1 MLLSLSL
8 CKKRFQKREKT
19 GRIFEEDLPFFC
31 FSFEE
36 NQTKK
41 EEEKRRFL
49 NFGAQLS
56 SFKKSFFV
64 FKAQTV
70 VFFFTRASESS
81 NAMETMASRVSL
93 DGGVG
98 GVVRQTSSSSKDGY
112 YHRRV
117 QKRNGKR
124 EQQRHSRNSNRR
136 VLRMMTTLRSSLKR
150 DEDAAVTTETTTTRE
165 ERGEETKKSRRRK
178 AYVDGANVCW
188 AYCAALRAS
197 NNALAKIPISTALT
211 VVCRYF
217 QEVEE
222 FEEVVVFAPKNYA
235 RGKLNG
241 LCDGGSLRLL
251 HPEKVQY
258 VGENEWENVYLR
270 QMVDDGVLKLIDR
283 QNDVRGRSADDL
295 AILDEAFEH
304 SINERHNTVVVV
316 SNDKYEGHCPS
327 SASGDKKAF
336 RDWLKRTRKGY
347 EFDIAKF
354 DVATVE
360 KEKWPKV
367 GAMNGN
373 LQCPDGFDE
382 WVEDEHA
389 WGSSRPW
396 SKETTW
402 TERKLFSRKKKKR
415 RRGGVGGSRVAAEPP
430 GLQSK
435 NEDGEVFPHHVLPLG
450 SLNVTFTLKQ

>member
-1 MLLSLSL
+1 MDNMSAMSLT
-8 CKKRFQKREKT
+8 QKAA
-19 GRIFEEDLPFFC
+19 F
-31 FSFEE
+31 
-36 NQTKK
+36 
-41 EEEKRRFL
+41 
-49 NFGAQLS
+49 
-56 SFKKSFFV
+56 
-64 FKAQTV
+64 
-70 VFFFTRASESS
+70 
-81 NAMETMASRVSL
+81 L
-93 DGGVG
+93 DGV
-98 GVVRQTSSSSKDGY
+98 GVVRQTSSSKEGY
-112 YHRRV
+112 YRRRV
-117 QKRNGKR
+117 QKYSRNGKR
-124 EQQRHSRNSNRR
+124 EQQRHRNSRR
-136 VLRMMTTLRSSLKR
+136 MRTMTTRSSLR
-150 DEDAAVTTETTTTRE
+150 CDDDAAVATETTTTRE
-165 ERGEETKKSRRRK
+165 GEELKGGEQTTKGSRRRK

>member
-1 MLLSLSL
+1 MLRSS
-8 CKKRFQKREKT
+8 T
-19 GRIFEEDLPFFC
+19 TSTNAIGRCRRRRHHHHHHHHHCAHFRPF
-31 FSFEE
+31 
-36 NQTKK
+36 
-41 EEEKRRFL
+41 
-49 NFGAQLS
+49 A
-56 SFKKSFFV
+56 
-64 FKAQTV
+64 
-70 VFFFTRASESS
+70 RA
-81 NAMETMASRVSL
+81 
-93 DGGVG
+93 
-98 GVVRQTSSSSKDGY
+98 SSSSPSSSSPSSFSSFSA
-112 YHRRV
+112 RRV
-117 QKRNGKR
+117 CK
-124 EQQRHSRNSNRR
+124 
-136 VLRMMTTLRSSLKR
+136 SSLRRAAADVVEEDDDEVNEEPQKQQKQQEEEEEEQTKR
-150 DEDAAVTTETTTTRE
+150 
-165 ERGEETKKSRRRK
+165 KRRK
-178 AYVDGANVCW
+178 AYIDGANVCW

-197 NNALAKIPISTALT
+197 NSANAKIPISTALT
-211 VVCRYF
+211 IVCEYF
-217 QEVEE
+217 REVEE

-251 HPEKVQY
+251 HPEKVRY
-258 VGENEWENVYLR
+258 VGDNEWENVYLR

-283 QNDVRGRSADDL
+283 QNDSRGRSADDL

-354 DVATVE
+354 DVAKVE

-367 GAMNGN
+367 GALNGN

-382 WVEDEHA
+382 WVEEEHA

-402 TERKLFSRKKKKR
+402 TERKFFLRKKKR

-430 GLQSK
+430 GLQIK
-435 NEDGEVFPHHVLPLG
+435 NEDGEIFPHHVLPLE

>member
-1 MLLSLSL
+1 LKRICPFFASLLKKIKRKK
-8 CKKRFQKREKT
+8 KKREETFFEFWRPIKFIQKE
-19 GRIFEEDLPFFC
+19 LFC
-31 FSFEE
+31 V
-36 NQTKK
+36 
-41 EEEKRRFL
+41 
-49 NFGAQLS
+49 
-56 SFKKSFFV
+56 KS
-64 FKAQTV
+64 TV

-81 NAMETMASRVSL
+81 NAMETMASYVSL

-98 GVVRQTSSSSKDGY
+98 GVVQNQTSPSFKDGC
-112 YHRRV
+112 YHRKRV
-117 QKRNGKR
+117 QKRNDGKR

-136 VLRMMTTLRSSLKR
+136 MMRMMTTRSSLKR
-150 DEDAAVTTETTTTRE
+150 DEDAAKITTETKTTTRE
-165 ERGEETKKSRRRK
+165 ERGEETKRSRRRK

>member
-1 MLLSLSL
+1 ML
-8 CKKRFQKREKT
+8 
-19 GRIFEEDLPFFC
+19 
-31 FSFEE
+31 
-36 NQTKK
+36 
-41 EEEKRRFL
+41 
-49 NFGAQLS
+49 
-56 SFKKSFFV
+56 
-64 FKAQTV
+64 KAQEL
-70 VFFFTRASESS
+70 FFFTRASESS

-98 GVVRQTSSSSKDGY
+98 GVVQNQTASSFKDGC
-112 YHRRV
+112 YHRKRV

-150 DEDAAVTTETTTTRE
+150 DEDAAKITTETKTTTRE
-165 ERGEETKKSRRRK
+165 ERGEETKRSRRRK

>member
-1 MLLSLSL
+1 ML
-8 CKKRFQKREKT
+8 
-19 GRIFEEDLPFFC
+19 
-31 FSFEE
+31 
-36 NQTKK
+36 
-41 EEEKRRFL
+41 
-49 NFGAQLS
+49 
-56 SFKKSFFV
+56 
-64 FKAQTV
+64 KAQEL
-70 VFFFTRASESS
+70 FFFTRASESS
-81 NAMETMASRVSL
+81 NAMENMASKMSL

-98 GVVRQTSSSSKDGY
+98 GVVRKQTSSSFKDGC
-112 YHRRV
+112 YHRKRV
-117 QKRNGKR
+117 QKRNDGKR
-124 EQQRHSRNSNRR
+124 EQQRHFSRNSNRR

-150 DEDAAVTTETTTTRE
+150 DEDAAKITTETKTTTRE
-165 ERGEETKKSRRRK
+165 ERGEETKRSRRRK

>member
-1 MLLSLSL
+1 
-8 CKKRFQKREKT
+8 
-19 GRIFEEDLPFFC
+19 
-31 FSFEE
+31 
-36 NQTKK
+36 
-41 EEEKRRFL
+41 
-49 NFGAQLS
+49 
-56 SFKKSFFV
+56 
-64 FKAQTV
+64 
-70 VFFFTRASESS
+70 
-81 NAMETMASRVSL
+81 MASVSL

-98 GVVRQTSSSSKDGY
+98 GVVRQTSSSKEGY

-124 EQQRHSRNSNRR
+124 EQQRHLRNSNRR
-136 VLRMMTTLRSSLKR
+136 VRMMTTRSSLKR
-150 DEDAAVTTETTTTRE
+150 DEDDAAVTTETTTTRE
-165 ERGEETKKSRRRK
+165 ERGEETKRSRRRK

>member
-1 MLLSLSL
+1 M
-8 CKKRFQKREKT
+8 
-19 GRIFEEDLPFFC
+19 
-31 FSFEE
+31 
-36 NQTKK
+36 
-41 EEEKRRFL
+41 
-49 NFGAQLS
+49 
-56 SFKKSFFV
+56 
-64 FKAQTV
+64 
-70 VFFFTRASESS
+70 
-81 NAMETMASRVSL
+81 MRV
-93 DGGVG
+93 
-98 GVVRQTSSSSKDGY
+98 
-112 YHRRV
+112 
-117 QKRNGKR
+117 
-124 EQQRHSRNSNRR
+124 
-136 VLRMMTTLRSSLKR
+136 MTTRSSLKR
-150 DEDAAVTTETTTTRE
+150 DEDAAKITTETKTTTRE
-165 ERGEETKKSRRRK
+165 ERGEETKRSRRRK

>member
-1 MLLSLSL
+1 MLRSS
-8 CKKRFQKREKT
+8 T
-19 GRIFEEDLPFFC
+19 TPATNNAIGRC
-31 FSFEE
+31 H
-36 NQTKK
+36 
-41 EEEKRRFL
+41 RRRRHHHH
-49 NFGAQLS
+49 Q
-56 SFKKSFFV
+56 
-64 FKAQTV
+64 QQQH
-70 VFFFTRASESS
+70 RAHF
-81 NAMETMASRVSL
+81 RP
-93 DGGVG
+93 
-98 GVVRQTSSSSKDGY
+98 SSSSPSSSSPSSFSSFY
-112 YHRRV
+112 ARRV
-117 QKRNGKR
+117 RK
-124 EQQRHSRNSNRR
+124 
-136 VLRMMTTLRSSLKR
+136 SSLRRAAADDVGNVAEEDDDEVNEEPQKQQKQQQEEEEQTKR
-150 DEDAAVTTETTTTRE
+150 
-165 ERGEETKKSRRRK
+165 KRRK
-178 AYVDGANVCW
+178 AYIDGANVCW

-197 NNALAKIPISTALT
+197 NSANAKIPISTALT
-211 VVCRYF
+211 IVCEYF
-217 QEVEE
+217 REVEE

-251 HPEKVQY
+251 HPEKVRY
-258 VGENEWENVYLR
+258 VGDNEWENVYLR

-283 QNDVRGRSADDL
+283 QNDSRGRSADDL

-354 DVATVE
+354 DVAKVE

-367 GAMNGN
+367 GALNGN

-382 WVEDEHA
+382 WVEEEHA

-402 TERKLFSRKKKKR
+402 TERKFFSRKKKKR

-430 GLQSK
+430 GLQIK
-435 NEDGEVFPHHVLPLG
+435 NEDGEIFPHHVLPLE

>member
-1 MLLSLSL
+1 MLRSS
-8 CKKRFQKREKT
+8 T
-19 GRIFEEDLPFFC
+19 TPATNAIGRC
-31 FSFEE
+31 
-36 NQTKK
+36 
-41 EEEKRRFL
+41 RRRRHH
-49 NFGAQLS
+49 Q
-56 SFKKSFFV
+56 
-64 FKAQTV
+64 QQQQH
-70 VFFFTRASESS
+70 RAHF
-81 NAMETMASRVSL
+81 RP
-93 DGGVG
+93 
-98 GVVRQTSSSSKDGY
+98 SSSSSPSSSSPSSFSSFSA
-112 YHRRV
+112 RRV
-117 QKRNGKR
+117 SK
-124 EQQRHSRNSNRR
+124 
-136 VLRMMTTLRSSLKR
+136 SSLRRAAADDVGNVAEQTKR
-150 DEDAAVTTETTTTRE
+150 
-165 ERGEETKKSRRRK
+165 KRRK
-178 AYVDGANVCW
+178 AYIDGANVCW

-197 NNALAKIPISTALT
+197 NNSNAKIPISTALT
-211 VVCRYF
+211 IVCEYF
-217 QEVEE
+217 REVEE

-251 HPEKVQY
+251 HPEKVRY
-258 VGENEWENVYLR
+258 VGDNEWENVYLR
-270 QMVDDGVLKLIDR
+270 QMVADGVLKLIDR
-283 QNDVRGRSADDL
+283 QNDSRGRSADDL

-367 GAMNGN
+367 GALNGN

-382 WVEDEHA
+382 WVEEEHA

-402 TERKLFSRKKKKR
+402 TERKFFSRKKKKR
-415 RRGGVGGSRVAAEPP
+415 RRGGVGGSRVTAEPP
-430 GLQSK
+430 GLQIK
-435 NEDGEVFPHHVLPLG
+435 NEDGEVFPHHVLPLE

>member
-1 MLLSLSL
+1 MS
-8 CKKRFQKREKT
+8 
-19 GRIFEEDLPFFC
+19 
-31 FSFEE
+31 
-36 NQTKK
+36 
-41 EEEKRRFL
+41 
-49 NFGAQLS
+49 
-56 SFKKSFFV
+56 
-64 FKAQTV
+64 
-70 VFFFTRASESS
+70 
-81 NAMETMASRVSL
+81 VSL

-98 GVVRQTSSSSKDGY
+98 GVQFRQTSSSKEGY
-112 YHRRV
+112 FRRRRR
-117 QKRNGKR
+117 QKYFEGERNGKR
-124 EQQRHSRNSNRR
+124 EQRRHFYRNSDRR
-136 VLRMMTTLRSSLKR
+136 MRTMTTRRSLRWC
-150 DEDAAVTTETTTTRE
+150 DDDAAVTTETTTTRE
-165 ERGEETKKSRRRK
+165 GEGDELKGEQTRNGQRRRRKK

-217 QEVEE
+217 REVEE

-283 QNDVRGRSADDL
+283 QNDTRGRSADDL

-304 SINERHNTVVVV
+304 SINERHNSVVVV

-347 EFDIAKF
+347 EFDISKF

-415 RRGGVGGSRVAAEPP
+415 QRGGVGGSRVAAEPP
-430 GLQSK
+430 GLQIK

>member
-1 MLLSLSL
+1 
-8 CKKRFQKREKT
+8 
-19 GRIFEEDLPFFC
+19 
-31 FSFEE
+31 
-36 NQTKK
+36 
-41 EEEKRRFL
+41 
-49 NFGAQLS
+49 
-56 SFKKSFFV
+56 
-64 FKAQTV
+64 
-70 VFFFTRASESS
+70 
-81 NAMETMASRVSL
+81 MASVSL
-93 DGGVG
+93 DG

-124 EQQRHSRNSNRR
+124 EQQRHLRNSNRR
-136 VLRMMTTLRSSLKR
+136 MRMTTTRSSLR
-150 DEDAAVTTETTTTRE
+150 CDEDAAVTTETTTTRE
-165 ERGEETKKSRRRK
+165 GEGEERGEETKVERRRRKK

-217 QEVEE
+217 REVEE

-304 SINERHNTVVVV
+304 SINERHNAVVVV

>member
-1 MLLSLSL
+1 M
-8 CKKRFQKREKT
+8 
-19 GRIFEEDLPFFC
+19 
-31 FSFEE
+31 
-36 NQTKK
+36 
-41 EEEKRRFL
+41 
-49 NFGAQLS
+49 S
-56 SFKKSFFV
+56 SSK
-64 FKAQTV
+64 
-70 VFFFTRASESS
+70 
-81 NAMETMASRVSL
+81 MSL
-93 DGGVG
+93 DGGV
-98 GVVRQTSSSSKDGY
+98 VRQKTSPSKEGY
-112 YHRRV
+112 SHHRRV
-117 QKRNGKR
+117 RQRNGKR
-124 EQQRHSRNSNRR
+124 EQRRHFYRNSNGR
-136 VLRMMTTLRSSLKR
+136 VRMMTTTRRSLKR
-150 DEDAAVTTETTTTRE
+150 DEDAAVTTETTTREGE
-165 ERGEETKKSRRRK
+165 ERGEETKGERRRRKK

>member
-1 MLLSLSL
+1 MKRICPFFASLLKKIKRKK
-8 CKKRFQKREKT
+8 KKREETFFEFWRPIKFIQKE
-19 GRIFEEDLPFFC
+19 LFC
-31 FSFEE
+31 V
-36 NQTKK
+36 
-41 EEEKRRFL
+41 
-49 NFGAQLS
+49 
-56 SFKKSFFV
+56 KS
-64 FKAQTV
+64 TV

-81 NAMETMASRVSL
+81 NALETMASYVSL

-98 GVVRQTSSSSKDGY
+98 GVVRKQTSASFKDGC
-112 YHRRV
+112 YHRKRV
-117 QKRNGKR
+117 QKRNDGKR

-136 VLRMMTTLRSSLKR
+136 MMRMMTTRSSLKR
-150 DEDAAVTTETTTTRE
+150 DEDAAKITTETKTTTRE
-165 ERGEETKKSRRRK
+165 ERGEETKRSRRRK

>member
-1 MLLSLSL
+1 MS
-8 CKKRFQKREKT
+8 
-19 GRIFEEDLPFFC
+19 
-31 FSFEE
+31 
-36 NQTKK
+36 
-41 EEEKRRFL
+41 
-49 NFGAQLS
+49 
-56 SFKKSFFV
+56 
-64 FKAQTV
+64 
-70 VFFFTRASESS
+70 
-81 NAMETMASRVSL
+81 VSL

-98 GVVRQTSSSSKDGY
+98 GVQFRQTSSSKEGY
-112 YHRRV
+112 FRRRRR
-117 QKRNGKR
+117 QKYFECERNGKR
-124 EQQRHSRNSNRR
+124 EQRRHFYRNSDRR
-136 VLRMMTTLRSSLKR
+136 MRTMTTRRSLRWC
-150 DEDAAVTTETTTTRE
+150 DDDAAVTTETTTTRE
-165 ERGEETKKSRRRK
+165 GEGDELKGEQTRNGQRRRRKK

-283 QNDVRGRSADDL
+283 QNDTRGRSADDL

>member
-1 MLLSLSL
+1 MLRSS
-8 CKKRFQKREKT
+8 T
-19 GRIFEEDLPFFC
+19 TPATNAIGRC
-31 FSFEE
+31 
-36 NQTKK
+36 
-41 EEEKRRFL
+41 RRRRHHH
-49 NFGAQLS
+49 QR
-56 SFKKSFFV
+56 
-64 FKAQTV
+64 QQH
-70 VFFFTRASESS
+70 RAHF
-81 NAMETMASRVSL
+81 RP
-93 DGGVG
+93 
-98 GVVRQTSSSSKDGY
+98 SSSSPSSSSPSSFSSFSA
-112 YHRRV
+112 RRV
-117 QKRNGKR
+117 RK
-124 EQQRHSRNSNRR
+124 
-136 VLRMMTTLRSSLKR
+136 SSLRRAAENVGNVAEEDDDEVNEEPQKQQKQQEEEEEQTKR
-150 DEDAAVTTETTTTRE
+150 
-165 ERGEETKKSRRRK
+165 KRRK
-178 AYVDGANVCW
+178 AYIDGANVCW

-197 NNALAKIPISTALT
+197 NNANAKIPISTALT
-211 VVCRYF
+211 IVCEYF
-217 QEVEE
+217 REVEE

-251 HPEKVQY
+251 HPEKVRY
-258 VGENEWENVYLR
+258 VGDNEWENVYLR
-270 QMVDDGVLKLIDR
+270 QMVADGVLKLIDR
-283 QNDVRGRSADDL
+283 QNDSRGRSADDL

-367 GAMNGN
+367 GALNGN

-382 WVEDEHA
+382 WVEEEHA

-402 TERKLFSRKKKKR
+402 TERKFFSRKKKKR

-430 GLQSK
+430 GLQIK
-435 NEDGEVFPHHVLPLG
+435 NEDGEVFPHHVLPLE